1 MRIQNPAYDGPL
13 TFLSP
18 CWCGARNIAADI
30 AVAPAMFA
38 YSDPRRPSASRSLA
52 QRVAIILAVVIQIGA
67 GFLPQFGIGQAIGE
81 RSDAV
86 RTLITPVGWAFAIWG
101 PLFVLSVLFAIW
113 QALPKQKN
121 NGLLAQVGWPAAIA
135 LAAQGVWSTYTQI
148 DNLTFVSVAIILV
161 SLAALLYVAR
171 SFASSPS
178 LTPAERLFAAPA
190 FTALAAWLTAASVVN
205 VAAMLKLYGV
215 GGDAPTPGIAVAIIA
230 IAALIAAVAAARLR
244 GAPLYGLV
252 FAYALYA
259 INVAEGQRF
268 PVIGWACFA
277 GIAAVVAVTVWQ
289 LSRRDNRHHWF
300 GGQPRPTLV

>member
-1 MRIQNPAYDGPL
+1 MRGM
-13 TFLSP
+13 
-18 CWCGARNIAADI
+18 GVARNIAAGT
-30 AVAPAMFA
+30 AVAAAMFA
-38 YSDPRRPSASRSLA
+38 YSDPRRPSAARSLA
-52 QRVAIILAVVIQIGA
+52 QRTAIILAVVIQIGA
-67 GFLPQFGIGQAIGE
+67 GFLPQIGIGQEIGE

-121 NGLLAQVGWPAAIA
+121 NGLLAQIGWPAAIA

-161 SLAALLYVAR
+161 SLAALSYVAR
-171 SFASSPS
+171 ALASAPS

-215 GGDAPTPGIAVAIIA
+215 GAGGPTPGIAVGIIIVA
-230 IAALIAAVAAARLR
+230 TGIAAVAAARLR

-259 INVAEGQRF
+259 INVAQGQRF
-268 PVIGWACFA
+268 PIIGWACLA
-277 GIAAVVAVTVWQ
+277 GIGVVLAVTVWQ
-289 LSRRDNRHHWF
+289 LSRRDNRQHWF
-300 GGQPRPTLV
+300 GGQRRPTLT